1 MSYYPG
7 QPWKTTSQANGRQN
21 YFPSYS
27 DSMFDPF
34 SFGDSTRDMIEQ
46 QHPYYKHQQEQA
58 QRRQMAEQQQRENE
72 LRRQQLQRNQQ
83 EAALRRHL
91 HNQQQQEAAYQ
102 KQQEGYQKQHEAA
115 LRRQQHQQQ
124 VHQQHHQSQRSKK
137 QQEQL
142 QHPPKVAPEK
152 PPEHPNP
159 QARSRDQRNQDSR
172 PHAIFPGQSQ
182 VGLPGSTSKKAARRR
197 ARRQRQA
204 KESGNQD
211 PVEDIVAHS
220 FFQPDEQ
227 KDSMNDIESLVE
239 AAFGDGSSN
248 HKNKSNS
255 SRQHQQERL
264 GPSRQ
269 HHQTQPQSQ
278 PHRQPH
284 GQQHQR
290 PPVKKK
296 EESEESEEDEG
307 EEEEEDE
314 EEQVSTPETSS
325 MGMSDQDDQDNIHEE
340 EEEQEQPH
348 PLSEKHHAELQAI
361 EKNLDELEVELKQ
374 ILAGQITKKKQI
386 LMTEEMLTKAMLK
399 VDSIESEGDWS
410 IRRRRKSLINR
421 CESLLERVDGYKRQH
436 REELRW

>member
-7 QPWKTTSQANGRQN
+7 QSRKNTSQANGRQN
-21 YFPSYS
+21 YFPSFS

-46 QHPYYKHQQEQA
+46 QHPFYKHQQEQA
-58 QRRQMAEQQQRENE
+58 QRRQMAEQQQREKE

-91 HNQQQQEAAYQ
+91 HIQQQQEAAYQ
-102 KQQEGYQKQHEAA
+102 KQQEGYQKQREAA

-152 PPEHPNP
+152 SPEHPNP
-159 QARSRDQRNQDSR
+159 QGRSQDQRNQGSR
-172 PHAIFPGQSQ
+172 PHPTFTGQHQ
-182 VGLPGSTSKKAARRR
+182 VDHPSTSNKAAKRR

-204 KESGNQD
+204 TDSGNQD
-211 PVEDIVAHS
+211 PVEDIATHS
-220 FFQPDEQ
+220 FFHPDEQ
-227 KDSMNDIESLVE
+227 KDSTNDIESLVE
-239 AAFGDGSSN
+239 AAFGDGSSEHN
-248 HKNKSNS
+248 YKSNS
-255 SRQHQQERL
+255 SRQHRQECP
-264 GPSRQ
+264 GPSHQ
-269 HHQTQPQSQ
+269 HHQPQPQ

-284 GQQHQR
+284 SQQHQR
-290 PPVKKK
+290 PAVKKK
-296 EESEESEEDEG
+296 KSEESKEDEG
-307 EEEEEDE
+307 NEGEEE
-314 EEQVSTPETSS
+314 EEQVSTPETSP
-325 MGMSDQDDQDNIHEE
+325 MKTSDQDNQDDMQEE
-340 EEEQEQPH
+340 EEEREQLRPQ
-348 PLSEKHHAELQAI
+348 SKRRHAELQAI
-361 EKNLDELEVELKQ
+361 EKNLDDLEFELEQ
-374 ILAGQITKKKQI
+374 ILGGQITKKKQI

-399 VDSIESEGDWS
+399 VDAIESEGDWS

>member
-7 QPWKTTSQANGRQN
+7 QPRQPRKTTSQANGRQN
-21 YFPSYS
+21 YFPSFS
-27 DSMFDPF
+27 DSMFGPF

-46 QHPYYKHQQEQA
+46 HHPYYKHQQEQA

-142 QHPPKVAPEK
+142 QHLPKVASEK

-159 QARSRDQRNQDSR
+159 QARSQDQMNQDFR

-182 VGLPGSTSKKAARRR
+182 VSRPGTSNKATKRR

-204 KESGNQD
+204 KESGHQD
-211 PVEDIVAHS
+211 PIEDIATHS
-220 FFQPDEQ
+220 FFQPIEQ
-227 KDSMNDIESLVE
+227 KNSMNDIESLVE

-255 SRQHQQERL
+255 SRQHQRERL
-264 GPSRQ
+264 DPSLENEE
-269 HHQTQPQSQ
+269 T
-278 PHRQPH
+278 
-284 GQQHQR
+284 
-290 PPVKKK
+290 K
-296 EESEESEEDEG
+296 EDEEDEEEK
-307 EEEEEDE
+307 EEEGE

-325 MGMSDQDDQDNIHEE
+325 METSDQDDQDDIHEE

-348 PLSEKHHAELQAI
+348 PQSEKRHAELQAI

-374 ILAGQITKKKQI
+374 ILTGQITKKKQI

>member
-7 QPWKTTSQANGRQN
+7 QPRKAISQASRGRQN
-21 YFPSYS
+21 YFPSFS

-46 QHPYYKHQQEQA
+46 QHPYYKQQQEQA

-83 EAALRRHL
+83 EANLRRHL
-91 HNQQQQEAAYQ
+91 HSQQQQEAAYQ

-142 QHPPKVAPEK
+142 QHPPRVSPEK
-152 PPEHPNP
+152 TPEHPNQS
-159 QARSRDQRNQDSR
+159 QARSQDQKNQAL
-172 PHAIFPGQSQ
+172 PHPAFPGQYQ
-182 VGLPGSTSKKAARRR
+182 IGQPGTSNKPARRR

-204 KESGNQD
+204 KESGHQD
-211 PVEDIVAHS
+211 PVEDIATHS
-220 FFQPDEQ
+220 FFRPDEQ
-227 KDSMNDIESLVE
+227 KDSTNDIESLVE

-248 HKNKSNS
+248 HKNKSSS
-255 SRQHQQERL
+255 SRRHQER
-264 GPSRQ
+264 PRSSR
-269 HHQTQPQSQ
+269 HRKPQPQPQ
-278 PHRQPH
+278 PQLRQPPH
-284 GQQHQR
+284 LQHR
-290 PPVKKK
+290 PQEKKGS
-296 EESEESEEDEG
+296 EESEESEQDEG
-307 EEEEEDE
+307 EEVEDE

-325 MGMSDQDDQDNIHEE
+325 METSDQDDQDNVQEE

-348 PLSEKHHAELQAI
+348 PQSEKRHAELQAI
-361 EKNLDELEVELKQ
+361 EKNLDELEFELEQ
-374 ILAGQITKKKQI
+374 ILAGHTTKKKQI

-410 IRRRRKSLINR
+410 IRKRRKSLINR

-436 REELRW
+436 REELRL